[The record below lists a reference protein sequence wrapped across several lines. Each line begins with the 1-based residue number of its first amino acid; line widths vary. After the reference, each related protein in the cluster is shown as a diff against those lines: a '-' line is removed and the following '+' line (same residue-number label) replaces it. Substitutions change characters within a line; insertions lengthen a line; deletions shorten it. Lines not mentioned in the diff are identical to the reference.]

1 MRAPLLALVLL
12 IACSAGRDSL
22 PDGDP
27 IPPDTGLVV
36 GAMDFS
42 AINWN
47 EVMSVRQVGGRE
59 FRLEPKTPL
68 FGIPLPP
75 GRYELRFFSFYRP
88 ETAKLT
94 FEVRA
99 GEAAYVGSW
108 YGVLGPHAELKDE
121 LDSIRPELE
130 RRWGVRDVVRAMPA
144 KPGVIRFVFDPTH
157 PDAPRSKS
165 Y

>member
-1 MRAPLLALVLL
+1 MRASLLVLALLT
-12 IACSAGRDSL
+12 ACSAGRDSL
-22 PDGDP
+22 PDGEP

-42 AINWN
+42 ATNWN

-59 FRLEPKTPL
+59 FRLEPVTPL

-75 GRYELRFFSFYRP
+75 GRYELGYFSFYRP
-88 ETAKLT
+88 ETANLT
-94 FEVRA
+94 FEVKA
-99 GEAAYVGSW
+99 GEVAYVGSW

-121 LDSIRPELE
+121 LDSLLPELE
-130 RRWGVRDVVRAMPA
+130 RRWGVRDVVRALPA

-157 PDAPRSKS
+157 PDAPRSTS